1 MIGSWLSRYGR
12 RRRLIAA
19 ALAAVSVV
27 TAYLATRPAPA
38 APTVLVAVRDLR
50 PGPLSPAD
58 FRPAALDPP
67 PAGAVR
73 ALPRG
78 QTLATPMRRGEPL
91 TDVRLLA
98 TYPLPPGMVATP
110 VRIADTATASL
121 LTPGSTITVL
131 AASDQAAPAREI
143 ATDATVVTVPRPA
156 RSGSS
161 QDGALLV
168 LATTPA
174 QAAELAT
181 AQAHA
186 RLSITL
192 GTLRATPQN

>member
-1 MIGSWLSRYGR
+1 MIGAWLSRYGR

-50 PGPLSPAD
+50 PGPLSSAD

-73 ALPRG
+73 TLGQG

-91 TDVRLLA
+91 TDVRLLS
-98 TYPLPPGMVATP
+98 TYPLPPGLVATP
-110 VRIADTATASL
+110 VRIADPATASL
-121 LTPGSTITVL
+121 LAPGSTITVL
-131 AASDQAAPAREI
+131 AAHDQAAPAREI
-143 ATDATVVTVPRPA
+143 VTDTTVITIPKPA
-156 RSGSS
+156 RSSAS
-161 QDGALLV
+161 QEGALLV
-168 LATTPA
+168 LATTPS
-174 QAAELAT
+174 QATELAT

-192 GTLRATPQN
+192 RTNLQ

>member
-1 MIGSWLSRYGR
+1 MIGAWLSRYGR

-19 ALAAVSVV
+19 AFAAVSVV

-38 APTVLVAVRDLR
+38 GPTVLVAVRDLR
-50 PGPLSPAD
+50 PGPLSAAD

-73 ALPRG
+73 TLAPG
-78 QTLATPMRRGEPL
+78 QALATPMRRGEPL
-91 TDVRLLA
+91 TDVRLLS
-98 TYPLPPGMVATP
+98 TYPLPPGLVATP
-110 VRIADTATASL
+110 VRIADPATASL

-131 AASDQAAPAREI
+131 AAHDQAAPAREI
-143 ATDATVVTVPRPA
+143 ATDATVITIPRSA
-156 RSGSS
+156 RSGAS
-161 QDGALLV
+161 QEGALLV
-168 LATTPA
+168 LATTPS

-192 GTLRATPQN
+192 RTNLE